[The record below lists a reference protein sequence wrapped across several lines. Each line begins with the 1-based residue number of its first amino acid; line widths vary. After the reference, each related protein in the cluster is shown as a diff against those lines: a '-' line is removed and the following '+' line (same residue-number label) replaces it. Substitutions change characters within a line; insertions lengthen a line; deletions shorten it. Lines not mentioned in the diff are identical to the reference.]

1 MSVKV
6 YASWKVQGEHTD
18 TLVFESNYIILNE
31 LFLEVF
37 LLKFL
42 NFCLPGKSK
51 ELSSK

>member
-31 LFLEVF
+31 L
-37 LLKFL
+37 
-42 NFCLPGKSK
+42 
-51 ELSSK
+51 SSKQLDVILKYLCFDL